1 LRINK
6 KGGLEF
12 KHHATKIP
20 KFSNNPN
27 LTLANIKSL
36 LEEKSVYLPNDEIK
50 DKVKQKIAKLL
61 KKKLNLKEDPK
72 ISNGML
78 DSIYD

>member
-1 LRINK
+1 
-6 KGGLEF
+6 
-12 KHHATKIP
+12 
-20 KFSNNPN
+20 
-27 LTLANIKSL
+27 
-36 LEEKSVYLPNDEIK
+36 LPNDEIK